1 MSKFKKLDMFDVE
14 QISEL
19 AKALRNANEE
29 AESVAKAYSTDKI
42 SQLAFQIGYLEGY
55 CKTASS
61 ILSEILKQK

>member
-1 MSKFKKLDMFDVE
+1 MSKFKKIDMFDVA
-14 QISEL
+14 QIEEL

-29 AESVAKAYSTDKI
+29 AENVAKAYSSDKI

-61 ILSEILKQK
+61 ILSDILKQK

>member
-19 AKALRNANEE
+19 AKALRNATDE
-29 AESVAKAYSTDKI
+29 AENVAKAYSSDKI

-61 ILSEILKQK
+61 ILSDILKQK

>member
-29 AESVAKAYSTDKI
+29 AENVAKAYSTDKI

>member
-14 QISEL
+14 QIAEL

-29 AESVAKAYSTDKI
+29 AENVAKAYSTDKI

>member
-19 AKALRNANEE
+19 AKALRNATDE
-29 AESVAKAYSTDKI
+29 AEKVAKAYSEDKI
-42 SQLAFQIGYLEGY
+42 SQLSFQIGYLQGY